1 MKSSKSPFK
10 KLSHSREGSTDE
22 HSSFLHK
29 RSISGSSMHI
39 QSNHSRN
46 VSGNGSNAA
55 PPVSGVKS
63 SHKRNISNSSR
74 SSQNSNFLAEQY
86 ERDRKAIIASCFST
100 QDSKVS
106 APPNCYV
113 THVRVIEDA
122 KSPSSRPPVD
132 SKLENK
138 KKRVLIIS
146 SKANNTN
153 KIQLHKGREN
163 SDGGFQIGRTWD
175 LKELTRIERDSDIN
189 EGFTF
194 IMGKQYYWETN
205 SAKERTVFMKSL
217 INTYMQAFDGHV
229 PELVNWDLSMFYLDE
244 RSYQRAVIRQ
254 SVSSSKA
261 TATTQDPVFAK
272 PNESANLI
280 PTIRSPER
288 GQRILHKK
296 EQPSPNNMPTTK
308 SLNKAPYTN
317 SPTINEVSRRYD
329 KSENREERHEQTRE
343 IEARTGSAYNTA
355 GYPSMIET
363 ASGTTSQSSLKSASQ
378 PRNTP
383 KVSPPPVLHPNQQQL
398 QTSPLGKD
406 TYLAQEES
414 GQVESKT
421 DHLLEDL
428 NNVLGSS
435 QELSETP
442 ADISDEKGQLETK
455 VTYERDVTP
464 ASIAKVESLTV
475 KASFDPI
482 ALDEEILDLNATISD
497 DNAED
502 TNDLSFERGDEV
514 RFSQVIEPDSSHM
527 YHEVSTIQE
536 EAPVMVGFQY
546 DDESKLPSND
556 KMKRSSKKSWDFDDE
571 ELLEVLADIN
581 WAMDDDASTL
591 IEKLNAKMAETEY
604 SFNKGLLSL
613 EQLGSSLLPYER
625 NIDKECDNM
634 NPTVSLFLMEMSN
647 VAEDIEYVESQK
659 NGLQVESANK
669 KLLWSTLTELM
680 NTVSL
685 DDENLRILLNSPVT
699 EKNLVRMERQLNAL
713 FKALKAISGE
723 KNKEGYN
730 LGEMK
735 ALKQR
740 RETYEKVTKVFLERL
755 VQEMTGKFSNICK
768 DDTSEERLASFLTR
782 LLCYSSLTLFCKN
795 ISPESYSYL
804 IERWNTGIF
813 TVYNKMCNEI
823 VKRLEIQKLALP
835 LSEQRSMVNQP
846 GLAEFIS
853 QWEHYRKTKT
863 SDSKAT
869 TSNALVV
876 KLRDSIETVGKWCI
890 FYQNFIDAF
899 FHISSKL
906 DFEQY
911 VDKYHDPSTRI
922 IPLNKVKS
930 IQSDRDSAL
939 IEIQLVSRIF
949 QPLVAKIASCFTNLL
964 KCERSIAPALMIA
977 LEQKIKS
984 LESSNAEFL
993 MTAVSRIFAQVKQ
1006 IWLEYVDEQVVFL
1019 ERATVNF
1026 SSRTISPSVIGLPL
1040 FVKNSQDLIIQT
1052 QHQIG
1057 LENTSS
1063 FETIELF
1070 ESACGR
1076 LSSAVAKFLARKDTN
1091 SVLTEAKSSRAVSE
1105 DVDRAIT
1112 LLMNCDWLFE
1122 VLDMVNSKGIFD
1134 PTLQTAKKIFDSEK
1148 DVYAA
1153 CLLRDAMPKLTS
1165 FIYGA
1170 SNLIGTSSSGGTN
1183 NPSKWAAY
1191 SKHNLENILIG
1202 YTSNEIEVLVKR
1214 LYDHMMDHF
1223 SNEPNK
1229 LLKEVLCDKLW
1240 SCIQGHTVSLYLK
1253 LYTLIEKHYKGTYV
1267 KFTKNDIITAFERY
1281 KK

>member
-1 MKSSKSPFK
+1 MRSSKSPFK
-10 KLSHSREGSTDE
+10 KLSHSREGSADE

-39 QSNHSRN
+39 HGNHSRN
-46 VSGNGSNAA
+46 VSSGGGNAA
-55 PPVSGVKS
+55 PPVSGIKS
-63 SHKRNISNSSR
+63 SHKRTVSNSSR

-100 QDSKVS
+100 QDSKIS
-106 APPNCYV
+106 APPNSYI
-113 THVRVIEDA
+113 THVRVIEDS

-146 SKANNTN
+146 SKANNSI
-153 KIQLHKGREN
+153 IQVHKGREN
-163 SDGGFQIGRTWD
+163 LDGGFQIGRTWD
-175 LKELTRIERDSDIN
+175 LKELTRIERDVDIN

-194 IMGKQYYWETN
+194 IMGKKYYWETN

-229 PELVNWDLSMFYLDE
+229 PELVNWDLSTFYLDE

-254 SVSSSKA
+254 SASSSKA
-261 TATTQDPVFAK
+261 NATTQEPISNL
-272 PNESANLI
+272 PNESATLM
-280 PTIRSPER
+280 PTTRSPER
-288 GQRILHKK
+288 GQRIAYKK
-296 EQPSPNNMPTTK
+296 GQSSSNNMPATK

-317 SPTINEVSRRYD
+317 SPTINEVNRRYD
-329 KSENREERHEQTRE
+329 NLENQEEQHEQTRE
-343 IEARTGSAYNTA
+343 KEGLKGSAYNA
-355 GYPSMIET
+355 ADYPSMTET
-363 ASGTTSQSSLKSASQ
+363 ASGTTSQSSLKTTPQ
-378 PRNTP
+378 PRHT
-383 KVSPPPVLHPNQQQL
+383 SPLVVHSNQQQL
-398 QTSPLGKD
+398 QSNPIGKD
-406 TYLAQEES
+406 IYERDTHLAQERGS
-414 GQVESKT
+414 QLESKT
-421 DHLLEDL
+421 DNLLEDL

-435 QELSETP
+435 QELLETP
-442 ADISDEKGQLETK
+442 VNTSEEKGQLEIK
-455 VTYERDVTP
+455 VTHETDITS
-464 ASIAKVESLTV
+464 ASIAKVESLPVT
-475 KASFDPI
+475 ASFDPI
-482 ALDEEILDLNATISD
+482 ALDSEILDLNATISD
-497 DNAED
+497 DNADD

-514 RFSQVIEPDSSHM
+514 RFSQVIETDSTHM

-536 EAPVMVGFQY
+536 ETPVVIGFQN
-546 DDESKLPSND
+546 DETELPSND
-556 KMKRSSKKSWDFDDE
+556 KVRRSPKKSWDFDDE
-571 ELLEVLADIN
+571 ELFEVLTDIN
-581 WAMDDDASTL
+581 WEIDDDASTL

-613 EQLGSSLLPYER
+613 EQLGSSLLPYEK
-625 NIDKECDNM
+625 NIDAECDNM
-634 NPTVSLFLMEMSN
+634 NPIVSLFLMEMSN
-647 VAEDIEYVESQK
+647 VAEDIEYIESQK

-685 DDENLRILLNSPVT
+685 DDESLHILLNSPVT
-699 EKNLVRMERQLNAL
+699 EKNLFRMEQQLNAL

-755 VQEMTGKFSNICK
+755 VQEMAGKFSNICK
-768 DDTSEERLASFLTR
+768 DDTSEGRLTSFLTR
-782 LLCYSSLTLFCKN
+782 ILCYSSLTLFCKN

-804 IERWNTGIF
+804 IERWDTGIF
-813 TVYNKMCNEI
+813 TVYNKMCDEI
-823 VKRLEIQKLALP
+823 VKRLEIEKSSFP
-835 LSEQRSMVNQP
+835 LNEQRSMVNQP
-846 GLAEFIS
+846 GLDRLIS
-853 QWEHYRKTKT
+853 QWEHYRKTKIA
-863 SDSKAT
+863 DSKVT
-869 TSNALVV
+869 NSNVLVER
-876 KLRDSIETVGKWCI
+876 LRDSIETVGRWCI
-890 FYQNFIDAF
+890 FYQNFVDAF

-911 VDKYHDPSTRI
+911 VEKYQDPSARI
-922 IPLNKVKS
+922 IPLNQLKS

-949 QPLVAKIASCFTNLL
+949 QPLIAKIASCFTDLL
-964 KCERSIAPALMIA
+964 KCERSIAPALMIS

-1019 ERATVNF
+1019 ERATLNF
-1026 SSRTISPSVIGLPL
+1026 SSRSISPSVIGLPL

-1052 QHQIG
+1052 QLQMGI
-1057 LENTSS
+1057 ENASS

-1076 LSSAVAKFLARKDTN
+1076 LSNAVAKFLVRKEETN
-1091 SVLTEAKSSRAVSE
+1091 SMLAEAKNSRTTYE
-1105 DVDRAIT
+1105 DVDRDIT
-1112 LLMNCDWLFE
+1112 LLMNCDWLYE
-1122 VLDMVNSKGIFD
+1122 VLDMLNSKGTFD
-1134 PTLQTAKKIFDSEK
+1134 STLQTVKKIFDSEK
-1148 DVYAA
+1148 DAYAA

-1165 FIYGA
+1165 FIHGA

-1191 SKHNLENILIG
+1191 SKHNLENILMG
-1202 YTSNEIEVLVKR
+1202 YTSHEIEVLVKR
-1214 LYDHMMDHF
+1214 LNDHMLDHF